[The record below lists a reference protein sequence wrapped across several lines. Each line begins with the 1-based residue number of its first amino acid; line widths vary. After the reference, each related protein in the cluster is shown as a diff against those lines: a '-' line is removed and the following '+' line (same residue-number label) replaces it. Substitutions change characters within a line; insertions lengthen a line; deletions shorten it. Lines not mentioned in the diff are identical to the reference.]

1 MCGIAGIFHTDGA
14 PASEIDVARMVAAMP
29 HRGPNGHGTFAAGP
43 VALGHG
49 RLAVRDLGPGG
60 AQPLRDP
67 AGRGVLVYNG
77 EVYNDR
83 ELRADLQREG
93 VAFAGTGDAEVV
105 LHATA
110 RWGVEEAVRRFDGM
124 FALAWW
130 DARDGALWLAR
141 DRFGIKPLH
150 VAQAGGRLAFASEL
164 RGLRALPGV
173 ADRPDPLE
181 LARRILPWIA
191 DVDRPPFLG
200 VENVLPGEA
209 WRVGPDGVDRRT
221 WCDVAGEI
229 DVDRLRAAAHERPE
243 AWVARTREAL
253 EAEVVTHLASDVP
266 VVAFTSGGVDS
277 NLVAAI
283 AHRHRPDLVAY
294 TLDAGGEESEAAAAT
309 EIARHA
315 GFPLRVVR
323 CDRETFLRSWATS
336 VAAHEHPLSHP
347 SQVAMVPL
355 VERAHADGAV
365 VAVTGEGADEL
376 FGGYEFLA
384 KTWHRWRRARSPL
397 RRWTHAG
404 RVEARALEETPFDY
418 QLIRKE
424 PRAHLRMAATLAP
437 IEESRA
443 HGLMARFAAIEPAED
458 RAFLAH
464 SLDALRRH
472 LGWILLRQD
481 RLGMAASIEVRVP
494 YLSTR
499 VADVGL
505 HLPREAKLRRGVA
518 KWALKQVAA
527 AHLPPGPIRAR
538 KKGFPVPSSYD
549 AGTTHLLRGGV
560 VASLF
565 RWSRAA
571 EAELVPRIEADGVLR
586 HQMVGLEI
594 WGRLYAAGE
603 SAASITDR
611 LLAGS

>member
-14 PASEIDVARMVAAMP
+14 AASEIDVARMVAAMP
-29 HRGPNGHGTFAAGP
+29 HRGPNGHGTFASGP

-150 VAQAGGRLAFASEL
+150 VAHAGGRFAFASEL

-209 WRVGPDGVDRRT
+209 WRVGPNGVDRRT

-253 EAEVVTHLASDVP
+253 EAEVVAHLASDVP

-315 GFPLRVVR
+315 GFPLRVVS
-323 CDRETFLRSWATS
+323 CDRATFLRSWATS

-404 RVEARALEETPFDY
+404 RAEA
-418 QLIRKE
+418 
-424 PRAHLRMAATLAP
+424 AHARGDAVRLPARPQGAAGAP
-437 IEESRA
+437 ANGGDARPDRGESRA
-443 HGLMARFAAIEPAED
+443 RAHGPVRRD
-458 RAFLAH
+458 RAGGGPGVPGPLAGRAAAP
-464 SLDALRRH
+464 SRLDPAPAGPAGDGRVHRGAGAL
-472 LGWILLRQD
+472 
-481 RLGMAASIEVRVP
+481 P
-494 YLSTR
+494 
-499 VADVGL
+499 L
-505 HLPREAKLRRGVA
+505 HARGRRGA
-518 KWALKQVAA
+518 
-527 AHLPPGPIRAR
+527 PPARAR
-538 KKGFPVPSSYD
+538 PSS
-549 AGTTHLLRGGV
+549 AG
-560 VASLF
+560 ASP
-565 RWSRAA
+565 S
-571 EAELVPRIEADGVLR
+571 
-586 HQMVGLEI
+586 
-594 WGRLYAAGE
+594 GR
-603 SAASITDR
+603 
-611 LLAGS
+611 